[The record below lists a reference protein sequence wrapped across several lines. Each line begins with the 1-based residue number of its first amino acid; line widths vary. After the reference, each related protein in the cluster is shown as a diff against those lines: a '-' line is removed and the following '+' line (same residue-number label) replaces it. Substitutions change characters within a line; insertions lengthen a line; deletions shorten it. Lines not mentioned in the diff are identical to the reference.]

1 MSSLSNGEMPCF
13 DDGVVRLR
21 RFRVEDRERLVELG
35 DNSNVSRFLANRF
48 PSPYRLEDADA
59 WIGVSTAESRPCS
72 FAIEY
77 EGRLAGG
84 IGLEPMH
91 DMHSGSAE
99 LGYWLGEPY
108 WGRGLAVRAVRLMAD
123 YAFDQLLFI
132 RLQAMVIDGNAAS
145 MRVLEK
151 SGFVREGILRKH
163 VRKNGVVRD
172 AHLFARLRRDG

>member
-1 MSSLSNGEMPCF
+1 MMDMPRLE
-13 DDGVVRLR
+13 DGVVMLR
-21 RFRVEDRERLVELG
+21 RYRPEDRERLAELG
-35 DNSNVSRFLANRF
+35 DNPNVSRFLANRF

-59 WIGVSTAESRPCS
+59 WIAVSASETRPCS

-77 EGRLAGG
+77 QGRLAGG
-84 IGLEPMH
+84 IGLEPMR
-91 DMHSGSAE
+91 DMHAGSAE

-108 WGRGLAVRAVRLMAD
+108 WGRGLAARAVRLVAD
-123 YAFDQLLFI
+123 YAFDELLFI
-132 RLQAMVIDGNAAS
+132 RLQAIVIDGNAAS

-172 AHLFARLRRDG
+172 AHLFARVRRDG